1 MPRPRCPAT
10 IPAKNTKVM
19 PRDTPLNFSLLQNRP
34 AAQISDKTMMACIKL
49 CSVNSCMNHSMFSY
63 LSVRYLSKKYSKN
76 GRKHTQKNS
85 TKQRLVAP
93 VLVNVYP
100 DIESGVSF
108 DQPFIDFL
116 FEGRDVIDRKI
127 YHYVE
132 RNDVLGRIDEHT
144 VDLKDS
150 RH

>member
-1 MPRPRCPAT
+1 M
-10 IPAKNTKVM
+10 
-19 PRDTPLNFSLLQNRP
+19 
-34 AAQISDKTMMACIKL
+34 
-49 CSVNSCMNHSMFSY
+49 
-63 LSVRYLSKKYSKN
+63 
-76 GRKHTQKNS
+76 
-85 TKQRLVAP
+85 
-93 VLVNVYP
+93 YP

-127 YHYVE
+127 YYYVE
-132 RNDVLGRIDEHT
+132 RNDVLGRIDEHS